1 MANTVL
7 TPTMVTN
14 DAVIVLENNLTIAKF
29 IDRSY
34 EPQFGREG
42 EKVGSTIQVRKPPR
56 FVGRLGP
63 ALTVEDEYE
72 SSVPLTLTTQ
82 YGVDIQF
89 TSTEMAL
96 QIQDFRE
103 RILVPI
109 MATIA
114 NRIDRDCCGLWSSVW
129 NQVGTSGVTP
139 ASQQVVLLAGQKL
152 NEMAAPIDDN
162 RAAVLGPAANA
173 GIVNGLVGL
182 FNPMGKISDNYD
194 TGNMGN
200 ALGFKFS
207 LDQNIQSV
215 TYGILGGAPAVN
227 GSNQSLTSG
236 WAASMNLVTNG
247 WTAAAAQ
254 RLIGGETFTLAGVF
268 AVNPQSRVSTGS
280 LQQFVVNGPQSSD
293 SSGNMTLNISPAI
306 ISAGPF
312 QNVNSVPV
320 SGTATLTF
328 GAAANAV
335 NPQNLAFHKNA
346 FTLAMADLPLPEG
359 VDFARRAEYRGFRIR
374 VVRAYDIN
382 GDRLPLRTDVLYG
395 TKAVLPEIAVRITG

>member
-1 MANTVL
+1 MSNQVL

-56 FVGRLGP
+56 FLGRLGP
-63 ALTVEDEYE
+63 TLTVEDDYE
-72 SSVPLTLTTQ
+72 TSVPLTLTTQ
-82 YGVDIQF
+82 FGVDLQF
-89 TSTEMAL
+89 TSQEMAL

-103 RILVPI
+103 RLLVPV
-109 MATIA
+109 MATTA
-114 NRIDRDCCGLWSSVW
+114 NRIDRDLCGLFASIW
-129 NQVGTSGVTP
+129 NLVGTAGVTP
-139 ASQQVVLLAGQKL
+139 ASQQVILLAGQKL
-152 NEMAAPIDDN
+152 NEMGAPIDDN
-162 RAAVLGPAANA
+162 RACVLGSAANA

-182 FNPMGKISDNYD
+182 FNPQGKISDNYD

-207 LDQNIQSV
+207 LDQNIQQQ
-215 TYGILGGAPAVN
+215 TNGALGGAPTTN
-227 GSNQSLTSG
+227 GANQGISSG
-236 WAASMNLVTNG
+236 WAVSTSLISNN

-254 RLIGGETFTLAGVF
+254 RLNGGEIITLAGCN
-268 AVNPQSRVSTGS
+268 AVNPQNRQSTGS

-293 SSGNMTLNISPAI
+293 GAGNMTLSISPAI
-306 ISAGPF
+306 IFAGAF
-312 QNVNSVPV
+312 QNVSASPTN
-320 SGTATLTF
+320 GGALTVT
-328 GAAANAV
+328 GAASTSF
-335 NPQNLAFHKNA
+335 PQNLAFHKN
-346 FTLAMADLPLPEG
+346 FGTLAMADLPIPEG

-374 VVRAYDIN
+374 VIRSYDIN

-395 TKAVLPEIAVRITG
+395 TKAILPELAVRITG

>member
-1 MANTVL
+1 MANAVL

-42 EKVGSTIQVRKPPR
+42 EKVGATIQIRKPPR

-72 SSVPLTLTTQ
+72 TSVPLTLTTQ
-82 YGVDIQF
+82 FGVDIQF
-89 TSTEMAL
+89 TSQEMAL

-114 NRIDRDCCGLWSSVW
+114 NRIDRDCCGLYTSVW
-129 NQVGTSGVTP
+129 NQVGTAGATP
-139 ASQQVVLLAGQKL
+139 ASQQVILLAGQKL

-162 RAAVLGPAANA
+162 RAVVLGSAANA
-173 GIVNGLVGL
+173 GVVNGLVGL

-207 LDQNIQSV
+207 LDQNIQIQ
-215 TYGILGGAPAVN
+215 TYGVLGGAPVVN
-227 GSNQSLTSG
+227 GANQGITTG
-236 WAASMNLVTNG
+236 WAASTNLVTNT

-254 RLIGGETFTLAGVF
+254 RLNGGETFTIVGLN
-268 AVNPQSRVSTGS
+268 AVNPQNRTSTNA
-280 LQQFVVNGPQSSD
+280 LQQFVVNGPQSTD
-293 SSGNMTLNISPAI
+293 GAGNMTLNISPAI
-306 ISAGPF
+306 IFGGPF
-312 QNVNSVPV
+312 QNVAAAPI
-320 SGTATLTF
+320 SGNALTF
-328 GAAANAV
+328 GGTASGTF
-335 NPQNLAFHKNA
+335 PQNLAFHKNA
-346 FTLAMADLPLPEG
+346 FTLAMADLPLPDG
-359 VDFARRAEYRGFRIR
+359 VDFAKRAEYRGFRIR
-374 VVRAYDIN
+374 VIRAYDIN
-382 GDRLPLRTDVLYG
+382 GDRMPLRTDVLYG
-395 TKAVLPEIAVRITG
+395 TKAVLPEIACRITG

>member
-42 EKVGSTIQVRKPPR
+42 EKVGSTIQIRKPPR
-56 FVGRLGP
+56 FLGRVGP
-63 ALTVEDEYE
+63 ALTIEDENE
-72 SSVPLTLTTQ
+72 TSVPLVLTTQ
-82 YGVDIQF
+82 FGVDIQF
-89 TSTEMAL
+89 TSQEMAL

-114 NRIDRDCCGLWSSVW
+114 NRVDRDVCGLYSSVW
-129 NQVGTSGVTP
+129 NSVGTAGSTP
-139 ASQQVVLLAGQKL
+139 ASQQVILLAGQKL
-152 NEMAAPIDDN
+152 NEMGAPIDDN
-162 RAAVLGPAANA
+162 RACVLGPAANA
-173 GIVNGLVGL
+173 GVVNGLVGL

-207 LDQNIQSV
+207 LDQNIQIQ
-215 TYGILGGAPAVN
+215 TYGILGGSPVVN
-227 GSNQSLTSG
+227 GSSQGITAG
-236 WAASMNLVTNG
+236 WAASTNLITNG

-254 RLIGGETFTLAGVF
+254 RLNGGEVFTITGLN
-268 AVNPQSRVSTGS
+268 AVNPQNRTSTNS
-280 LQQFVVNGPQSSD
+280 LQQFVVNGPASSD
-293 SSGNMTLNISPAI
+293 GAGNMTISVSPAI
-306 ISAGPF
+306 IAGGQF
-312 QNVNSVPV
+312 QNVV
-320 SGTATLTF
+320 SFPTSGNALNF
-328 GAAANAV
+328 VAAASSTT
-335 NPQNLAFHKNA
+335 PQNLAFHKN
-346 FTLAMADLPLPEG
+346 FGTLAMADLPLPGG
-359 VDFARRAEYRGFRIR
+359 VDFAKRAEYRGFRLR

-382 GDRLPLRTDVLYG
+382 GDRMPLRTDVLYG
-395 TKAVLPEIAVRITG
+395 TKALLPEIAVRITG

>member
-1 MANTVL
+1 MANVVL
-7 TPTMVTN
+7 TPTMITN

-56 FVGRLGP
+56 FLGRLGP
-63 ALTVEDEYE
+63 ALAIEDEFE
-72 SSVPLTLTTQ
+72 TAVPLTLTTQ
-82 YGVDIQF
+82 FGVDIQF
-89 TSTEMAL
+89 TSQEMAL

-114 NRIDRDCCGLWSSVW
+114 NKVDRDCCGLFGSIF
-129 NQVGTSGVTP
+129 NLVGTAGVTP
-139 ASQQVVLLAGQKL
+139 ASQQVILLAGQKL
-152 NEMAAPIDDN
+152 NEMGAPIDDN
-162 RAAVLGPAANA
+162 RACVLGSAANA

-207 LDQNIQSV
+207 LDQNIQLQTNGV
-215 TYGILGGAPAVN
+215 LGGAPTTN
-227 GSNQSLTSG
+227 GANQGITAG
-236 WAASMNLVTNG
+236 WAASTNLVTNN
-247 WTAAAAQ
+247 WTAVALQ
-254 RLIGGETFTLAGVF
+254 RLNGGEVLTLAGCN
-268 AVNPQSRVSTGS
+268 AVNPQNRASTGS

-293 SSGNMTLNISPAI
+293 GAGNMTMNISPAI
-306 ISAGPF
+306 ITAGPF
-312 QNVNSVPV
+312 QNV
-320 SGTATLTF
+320 TASPTNAGLITVV
-328 GAAANAV
+328 GAASAV
-335 NPQNLAFHKNA
+335 LPQNMAFHKN
-346 FTLAMADLPLPEG
+346 FGTLAMADLPVPGG
-359 VDFARRAEYRGFRIR
+359 VDFAKRAEYRGFRLR

-382 GDRLPLRTDVLYG
+382 GDRMPLRTDVLYG
-395 TKAVLPEIAVRITG
+395 VKALLPEIAVRITG